1 MSVERARLADL
12 DFDKV
17 GGMLPAI
24 VQHADT
30 GAVLML
36 GYMNRDALRSTLGT
50 RRVTF
55 YSRSRDSLWTKGET
69 SGNFLELVE
78 VSMDCDRDTLLV
90 LAHPAGPVCHEGTPT
105 CFPAAGETATG
116 RLAFLQRLE
125 QIIASRVA
133 GRPEGSYTARLFA
146 QGPARIAQKV
156 GEEGV
161 ELALAAVGS
170 EDAKVVGEAADLLY
184 HVMILLRHRGLTLA
198 DIAAELE
205 LRHAS
210 RTATSAPAD

>member
-1 MSVERARLADL
+1 MKIEDIGRLDW
-12 DFDKV
+12 DK
-17 GGMLPAI
+17 GGGLLPAI
-24 VQHADT
+24 VQDAAN
-30 GAVLML
+30 GRVLML
-36 GYMNRDALRSTLGT
+36 GYMNREALRATLGT

-55 YSRSRDSLWTKGET
+55 YSRSRESLWTKGET

-78 VSMDCDRDTLLV
+78 ASMDCDRDTLLL
-90 LAHPAGPVCHEGTPT
+90 LARPAGPVCHEGTPT
-105 CFPAAGETATG
+105 CFPAAGETGTG

>member
-1 MSVERARLADL
+1 MKIEDIGRLDW
-12 DFDKV
+12 DK
-17 GGMLPAI
+17 GGGLLPAV
-24 VQHADT
+24 VQDAAS
-30 GAVLML
+30 GRVLML
-36 GYMNRDALRSTLGT
+36 GYMNREALRTTLGT
-50 RRVTF
+50 GRVTF

-78 VSMDCDRDTLLV
+78 ASMDCDRDTLLV
-90 LAHPAGPVCHEGTPT
+90 LAHPAGPVCHEGTST
-105 CFPAAGETATG
+105 CFAAAGETATG
-116 RLAFLQRLE
+116 RLAFLERLE
-125 QIIASRVA
+125 RIIASRVT

-146 QGPARIAQKV
+146 QGPARLAQKV

-184 HVMILLRHRGLTLA
+184 HVLILLRQRGLSLA
-198 DIAAELE
+198 DVAAELE

-210 RTATSAPAD
+210 RTATAGPAD